1 MGCLLEII
9 LLPFELIL
17 ELIVDG
23 WFSLMQWIIPKK
35 NIGKSTRL
43 ALKIV
48 VGIFSGALLIV
59 FLIGIL
65 AAALTDATV
74 MDLWKWIFIPIG
86 ISLAQ
91 IILGIIVRIVT
102 RKK

>member
-1 MGCLLEII
+1 
-9 LLPFELIL
+9 
-17 ELIVDG
+17 
-23 WFSLMQWIIPKK
+23 MQWVIPKK
-35 NIGKSTRL
+35 NLGQSTRL

-65 AAALTDATV
+65 AAALTEATV
-74 MDLWKWIFIPIG
+74 IDLWKWIFIPTG
-86 ISLAQ
+86 ISFAQ
-91 IILGIIVRIVT
+91 IILGIIVRIVS